1 MLKRMIVQASLWYP
15 ECDKEAD
22 ICYPMRGVMVLFP
35 VRVRK
40 KQMENQPAKTCTL
53 KCIVPV
59 HLITRGYEAMH
70 RFEAASSANSVRK
83 IQVNYLHSNHDVF
96 CDSTLLCNV
105 VPRSS
110 TAT

>member
-1 MLKRMIVQASLWYP
+1 
-15 ECDKEAD
+15 
-22 ICYPMRGVMVLFP
+22 
-35 VRVRK
+35 
-40 KQMENQPAKTCTL
+40 
-53 KCIVPV
+53 
-59 HLITRGYEAMH
+59 MH

>member
-35 VRVRK
+35 VRVQK

-53 KCIVPV
+53 KCIVSSKVPKPRILVV
-59 HLITRGYEAMH
+59 HPLDEIPKIVCC
-70 RFEAASSANSVRK
+70 SQSA
-83 IQVNYLHSNHDVF
+83 
-96 CDSTLLCNV
+96 
-105 VPRSS
+105 
-110 TAT
+110 